1 MIDNVQRAS
10 RGPLAARDLAQIYER
25 IMDVMRS
32 IQKHEIVPD
41 AAPTAHETEIDS
53 QFED

>member
-1 MIDNVQRAS
+1 
-10 RGPLAARDLAQIYER
+10 
-25 IMDVMRS
+25 MDVMRS

-41 AAPTAHETEIDS
+41 DQPAHHETELDS

>member
-1 MIDNVQRAS
+1 
-10 RGPLAARDLAQIYER
+10 
-25 IMDVMRS
+25 MRS

-41 AAPTAHETEIDS
+41 NAAPTGHETEIDS